1 MKVVKL
7 CAGIF
12 LSCLLGT
19 GIPLG
24 IGLKV
29 LSDRLPESSA
39 VAPAPPAKVTPVY
52 PAVLTGRPSVE
63 LGDFILSTMPD
74 RDGEA
79 TDDGQEQWSWDWASE
94 ARHIA
99 WSAELGPSTNATER
113 VGVMRIHVLGEIA
126 TELRETNQELGWDIT
141 LSASGNPKFGVQ
153 KIEFSPQDCFGI
165 WNGACTFET
174 LPSLEKAGITAHLQ
188 CIQHSVSGE
197 NATYLIHRDDKEDRL
212 LSWEVTGGSGGYS
225 QNWWIEPFSVEAL
238 SADCGEQ
245 DNSPLPEDIEMS
257 SRNQP
262 DIKRYQAMANEA
274 LQELAARAAE
284 PKGKHCTVRVVM
296 DRWGASLPV
305 IDASRAGNDV
315 PLCDGVLK
323 VLDKVQWPESLSQTA
338 TVFEVTVGT

>member
-1 MKVVKL
+1 MRGGKL

-39 VAPAPPAKVTPVY
+39 LAPTLPAKVAPVY

-74 RDGEA
+74 KEKGSSRED
-79 TDDGQEQWSWDWASE
+79 TWAWAWQSE
-94 ARHIA
+94 AQHIA
-99 WSAELGPSTNATER
+99 WSVELGPSANATER

-126 TELRETNQELGWDIT
+126 TVLRETNQELGWDIT
-141 LSASGNPKFGVQ
+141 LSASGNPKFGVE

-174 LPSLEKAGITAHLQ
+174 LPSLAKVGITAHLQ

-225 QNWWIEPFSVEAL
+225 QNWWVEPFSVEAL

-262 DIKRYQAMANEA
+262 DIERYQTMANKA
-274 LQELAARAAE
+274 LKALAARATE
-284 PKGKHCTVRVVM
+284 TKGKHCTVRLVM

-305 IDASRAGNDV
+305 IDASKAGNDV
-315 PLCDGVLK
+315 PLCDDVLK

>member
-1 MKVVKL
+1 MRGGKL

-29 LSDRLPESSA
+29 LGDRLPESSS
-39 VAPAPPAKVTPVY
+39 VASAPVY

-63 LGDFILSTMPD
+63 LGDFILSMMPD

-79 TDDGQEQWSWDWASE
+79 IDDGQTLWPWDWASE

-99 WSAELGPSTNATER
+99 WSAELGPSADATER
-113 VGVMRIHVLGEIA
+113 VGVMRIHVLDEIA
-126 TELRETNQELGWDIT
+126 TVLRETNQELGWDIT
-141 LSASGNPKFGVQ
+141 LSASGNPTFGVQ

-165 WNGACTFET
+165 WNGACAFET
-174 LPSLEKAGITAHLQ
+174 LPSLEKVGITAHLLCSQ
-188 CIQHSVSGE
+188 RSFHGE
-197 NATYLIHRDDKEDRL
+197 NVTYLLQYQGKKSRL
-212 LSWEVTGGSGGYS
+212 LSWEVNGGSGGYS
-225 QNWWIEPFSVEAL
+225 QHWWVEAPGSEGL
-238 SADCGEQ
+238 AEDCGKT
-245 DNSPLPEDIEMS
+245 DNFPFDDDELIMGERNRADIE
-257 SRNQP
+257 
-262 DIKRYQAMANEA
+262 RYQAMANEA
-274 LQELAARAAE
+274 LKEIAARASE
-284 PKGKHCTVRVVM
+284 TKGRHCAVRLMM
-296 DRWGASLPV
+296 DKDGVSLPV

-315 PLCDGVLK
+315 PLCDDVLK